1 MPDMDIRPL
10 ESAGIAG
17 AAAWAAAQLRPM
29 PAYISHGEIL
39 SGRSPDGKRWADDL
53 DTVLAR
59 DFAACLDG
67 GGFVLVAC
75 QGDTIAGL
83 CAVAIESVAGNRIAT
98 IEDLLVGEDGR
109 GRGLGSRLLEAA
121 EALCRENN
129 ADRIMLE
136 SGIANDSAHSFFEG
150 RGYRAVSKVFLRK
163 Q

>member
-1 MPDMDIRPL
+1 MPDVDIRPL
-10 ESAGIAG
+10 EPAGIAK

-53 DTVLAR
+53 DVRLAR
-59 DFAACLDG
+59 DFSACLEG
-67 GGFVLVAC
+67 GGFVLLARR
-75 QGDTIAGL
+75 GDSIAGL
-83 CAVAIESVAGNRIAT
+83 CAVAFESAAGTCIAT

-109 GRGLGSRLLEAA
+109 GHGLGSRLLEAA
-121 EALCRENN
+121 ETLCREKN
-129 ADRIMLE
+129 ADQIMLE

-150 RGYRAVSKVFLRK
+150 RGYRAVSKVFLRE